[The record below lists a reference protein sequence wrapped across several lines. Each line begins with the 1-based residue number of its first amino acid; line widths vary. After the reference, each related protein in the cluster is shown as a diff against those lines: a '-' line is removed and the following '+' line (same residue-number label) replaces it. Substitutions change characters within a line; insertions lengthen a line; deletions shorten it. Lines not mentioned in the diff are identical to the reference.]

1 MPTVNTFYV
10 AANIIFELRNGETRD
25 VLMLVNKVEDASTF
39 SRTDA
44 DNYLS
49 FIQARAQSIIWSVE
63 YLSRPGLGALAALG
77 GPARYIIKGVQH
89 VS

>member
-1 MPTVNTFYV
+1 MPTVNTFYI
-10 AANIIFELRNGETRD
+10 AANIIFDLRSGETRD
-25 VLMLVNKVEDASTF
+25 VLMLVNKAQDASTF

-49 FIQARAQSIIWSVE
+49 FIQARARTIIWSVE
-63 YLSRPGLGALAALG
+63 HLSPPGLGALSGLG
-77 GPARYIIKGVQH
+77 AGARYIIKGTQH